1 MKKLVLLAGLLL
13 VGAACSKNDE
23 VKQDSTDDGGQG
35 KVTTPVEEAPVYPKE
50 KSGDDSFYNVTTY
63 ELEGKKVKKV
73 LKEYYSNGQKDE
85 SNTTTTLV
93 TYTNKKYPTLVVETR
108 PGAVR
113 KIEYTYND
121 QDKVTSMKYTN
132 NGNTEVKQ
140 LEYDEK
146 GRVTK
151 MTVTNQSQ
159 IPKTYTYTYP
169 DDKTIVRKYSQQPN
183 TTDTY
188 TVENGNLLKEVSET
202 KNEAGEVTAS
212 YVSTYEYDLTV
223 KNPKASLE
231 YNLINMYYY
240 DNTILTDKTS
250 KNAVKKETFTGSD
263 AGRRLSPREIS
274 YTYQTNKD
282 GFPVK
287 VTERGNG
294 YTNETVY
301 EY

>member
-1 MKKLVLLAGLLL
+1 M
-13 VGAACSKNDE
+13 
-23 VKQDSTDDGGQG
+23 
-35 KVTTPVEEAPVYPKE
+35 
-50 KSGDDSFYNVTTY
+50 
-63 ELEGKKVKKV
+63 
-73 LKEYYSNGQKDE
+73 
-85 SNTTTTLV
+85 
-93 TYTNKKYPTLVVETR
+93 
-108 PGAVR
+108 
-113 KIEYTYND
+113 
-121 QDKVTSMKYTN
+121 
-132 NGNTEVKQ
+132 
-140 LEYDEK
+140 
-146 GRVTK
+146 
-151 MTVTNQSQ
+151 
-159 IPKTYTYTYP
+159 
-169 DDKTIVRKYSQQPN
+169 
-183 TTDTY
+183 
-188 TVENGNLLKEVSET
+188 SET

-240 DNTILTDKTS
+240 DNIIFTDRTS